1 MQRQASMCMSSTTP
15 YDFSNPIVAVSK
27 GNSGPSSFSR
37 LVCLLRHAMS
47 IKLVGTGQFYCPENR
62 QSHMEMTY
70 AICMSFE
77 LRCHYD
83 EQQYQ
88 VYTGSCWPYSSF
100 NPSSTC
106 S

>member
-1 MQRQASMCMSSTTP
+1 
-15 YDFSNPIVAVSK
+15 
-27 GNSGPSSFSR
+27 
-37 LVCLLRHAMS
+37 
-47 IKLVGTGQFYCPENR
+47 
-62 QSHMEMTY
+62 MTY